1 MSLSSISIKRPVLAI
16 VMSIVLVIFGVVAF
30 TNLEVREYPS
40 VDPPVISVTTNYP
53 GANSDV
59 IETQITEPLEQS
71 LNGIEGIEVIRSE
84 SQEQSSRITIEFD
97 LDRDLEAAA
106 NDVRDRV
113 SSAQRNLPPDV
124 ENPVV
129 RKADADAMPIIFMFV
144 QSDTKNI
151 MEVTE
156 YANNVIKERLQTIT
170 GVAGVNIFGEKRY
183 SMQLRLDPAKLT
195 AYNLTPIDIQ
205 NALDRENVELPS
217 GRIEGEN
224 TELPIRTLGR
234 INTAEEF
241 NDLIIK
247 ESGNNVVRFRD
258 IGYAVVAPENERTG
272 IRKSGTDGIGVSLQ
286 SMPGANLIEISN
298 EFWKRFAEIE
308 KDLPPEYRIEVGFD
322 FSEYVRNTVDE
333 VEATIFVA
341 FGLVVLIIFL
351 FLRDWRSTIIPI
363 VAIPVSI
370 IAAFFVMFMVG
381 YSINVL
387 TLMGIILAIGLVVD
401 DAIVV
406 LENIYSKIEEGYGPV
421 QAAFKG
427 ANEIYFAVISTTL
440 ALAAVFMPILFLEG
454 LTGRLF
460 REFAV
465 TIGAAVIISSFV
477 ALSLTPM
484 LCSKL
489 LRKHDKSNWFYN
501 KTEPFFRKM
510 AAIYGSM
517 LHGFMKVRWMGFVV
531 IAVMGVLVFIVGSS
545 LQNELAP
552 LEDRSNV
559 RVNVTAPEGS
569 TFEYTDKYMKE
580 LTKMIIDSVP
590 EVPGPIEIV
599 APSFSRPGATNRG
612 IVNLYLV
619 PPDQR
624 LRTQEQ
630 VYRVLQKSFNQIT
643 GVRAFAIQPPTIGS
657 RFARQPIQYVI
668 QAPNYD
674 RLVEVLPKFLELAEN
689 SSIIQNPDTDMSIN
703 KPEMLVQIDRD
714 KASLLG
720 VSVEDISR
728 TLQIALGGQRFGYY
742 VKDGKQY
749 QVIGQVDKQ
758 DRNDP
763 YDLRFL
769 SVRSRNGELIQ
780 LDNLVKVEETIAPAE
795 RNRYN
800 RFVSATISANL
811 APGYAMG
818 EGLAEMDR
826 IAAEVLDP
834 SFSTALTG
842 ESKDF
847 DESSSSLVFTF
858 IFALIIIFLVLS
870 AQFESF
876 IDPFIIL
883 LAVPLALTGAVLSL
897 WIFDQTLNVFSQIG
911 IIMLIGLVTKNAIL
925 IVEFA
930 NQKKEAGLEKLQA
943 VEEAAEARFRPI
955 LMTTLSTV
963 LGILPIA
970 VGAGAGSRVSLGI
983 AVVGGLIFATFLTL
997 FVVPSVYSYLSSS
1010 KAKEHVKE
1018 FEELDPEG
1026 EFARIPD

>member
-1 MSLSSISIKRPVLAI
+1 MSLASTSIKRPVLAI
-16 VMSIVLVIFGVVAF
+16 VMSIVLIIFGVVAF

-84 SQEQSSRITIEFD
+84 SREQSSRITIEFD

-113 SSAQRNLPPDV
+113 SRSQRNLPPDI

-129 RKADADAMPIIFMFV
+129 QKADADAVPIIFMFL
-144 QSDTKNI
+144 QSETKNT
-151 MEVTE
+151 MEVSE

-170 GVAGVNIFGEKRY
+170 GVSSVNIFGEQKY
-183 SMQLRLDPAKLT
+183 SMQMRLNPGKLS
-195 AYNLTPIDIQ
+195 AYGLTPIDVQ
-205 NALDRENVELPS
+205 NALERENVELPS
-217 GRIEGEN
+217 GRIEGDN
-224 TELPIRTLGR
+224 TELPVRTLGR
-234 INTAEEF
+234 INTVDEF
-241 NDLIIK
+241 NDLVIK
-247 ESGNNVVRFRD
+247 QEGSNVVRFRD
-258 IGYAVVAPENERTG
+258 IGYAVISPENERTG
-272 IRKSGTDGIGVSLQ
+272 VRKGGLPGIGISIQ
-286 SMPGANLIEISN
+286 SMPGANLLEISD
-298 EFWKRFAEIE
+298 EFWKRFEEI
-308 KDLPPEYRIEVGFD
+308 KRDLPPEYTVEVGFD
-322 FSEYVRNTVDE
+322 FSEYVRTTVDE
-333 VEATIFVA
+333 VEETIFIA

-351 FLRDWRSTIIPI
+351 FLRDWRSTLIPI

-370 IAAFFVMFMVG
+370 IATFFVMYVVG

-406 LENIYSKIEEGYGPV
+406 LENIYSKIEEGYSPV
-421 QAAFKG
+421 EAAFKG
-427 ANEIYFAVISTTL
+427 ANEIYFAIISTTL

-465 TIGAAVIISSFV
+465 TIGASVMISAFV

-484 LCSKL
+484 LSSRL
-489 LRKHDKSNWFYN
+489 LKKHDKGNWFYN
-501 KTEPFFRKM
+501 KTEPFFVKM
-510 AAIYGSM
+510 ASVYGAS
-517 LHGFMKVRWMGFVV
+517 LRAFMKVRWMGIV
-531 IAVMGVLVFIVGSS
+531 IIVGVGLMVYFIGGS
-545 LQNELAP
+545 LQSELAP

-559 RVNVTAPEGS
+559 RVNVTAPEG
-569 TFEYTDKYMKE
+569 TTYEYTNKYMAE
-580 LTKMIIDSVP
+580 LTQLIMDSIP
-590 EVPGPIEIV
+590 EAPNPIEII
-599 APSFSRPGATNRG
+599 APSFSSAGSTNRG
-612 IVNLYLV
+612 IINLYLIK
-619 PPDQR
+619 PEER
-624 LRTQEQ
+624 GRTQDQ
-630 VYRVLQKSFNQIT
+630 IFKVLNRNFNSIT

-657 RFARQPIQYVI
+657 RFARQPIQYVL
-668 QAPNYD
+668 QAPNYEK
-674 RLVEVLPKFLELAEN
+674 LIEVMPKFLEEANN
-689 SSIIQNPDTDMSIN
+689 SSILENADTDLRVN
-703 KPEMLVQIDRD
+703 KPEILVNIDRE
-714 KASLLG
+714 KASVLG
-720 VSVEDISR
+720 VSVEDVSR
-728 TLQIALGGQRFGYY
+728 TLQVALGGQRFGYY
-742 VKDGKQY
+742 IKDGKQY
-749 QVIGQVDKQ
+749 QVIGQM
-758 DRNDP
+758 DRENRDEP
-763 YDLRFL
+763 YDLRYL
-769 SVRSRNGELIQ
+769 YVRSRNGDLIQ
-780 LDNLVKVEETIAPAE
+780 LDNLVKLEESISPAE

-811 APGYAMG
+811 APGFAIG
-818 EGLAEMDR
+818 DGIEEMDR
-826 IAAEVLDP
+826 IAAKVLDP

-847 DESSSSLVFTF
+847 QESSSSLVFTF
-858 IFALIIIFLVLS
+858 IFALIIIFLVLA

-883 LAVPLALTGAVLSL
+883 LTVPLALTGAVLSL

-930 NQKKEAGLEKLQA
+930 NQKKETGLKKLDA
-943 VEEAAEARFRPI
+943 VQEAAEARFRPI

-997 FVVPSVYSYLSSS
+997 FVVPAVYSYLSSA
-1010 KAKEHVKE
+1010 KAKKHV
-1018 FEELDPEG
+1018 EEYELSEDDL
-1026 EFARIPD
+1026 AKVPD